1 MAEYEVIITRTQPP
15 CGGKDARV
23 YEFVVAE
30 LEDFAAFIKAR
41 EPDLPGGTK
50 FEMAVNAEGAVTV
63 SFERGAQT
71 VTYEFDE
78 A

>member
-1 MAEYEVIITRTQPP
+1 MAKYEVIITRTQPP
-15 CGGKDARV
+15 CGGKDTRV
-23 YEFVVAE
+23 HEFVVAD

-41 EPDLPGGTK
+41 EPDLSGDTA
-50 FEMAVNAEGAVTV
+50 FEMGVNADGAVTV